1 MKRDK
6 IATSRV
12 EKTTSSGEKLNST
25 IYINQTQLLLQ
36 QSYHHNHYKNY
47 NRWIIKF
54 IRFIWNANKIATS
67 RVEKTTSSGEKL
79 NSTSA
84 RVRRTRAWRGEPHDS
99 VIHKSV
105 HDARPF
111 FRYRHFHRRGVEVTI
126 PRPHDL
132 IGTSWKRSSARWKG
146 IGCVHPRRRLIGLY
160 RLSATRAP
168 FQLADRDVPI
178 NGGDVSTDCTG
189 GTRRCGRPLQDF
201 LPRARVH
208 DKSGSFRNSKARR

>member
-1 MKRDK
+1 M
-6 IATSRV
+6 
-12 EKTTSSGEKLNST
+12 
-25 IYINQTQLLLQ
+25 
-36 QSYHHNHYKNY
+36 
-47 NRWIIKF
+47 
-54 IRFIWNANKIATS
+54 
-67 RVEKTTSSGEKL
+67 
-79 NSTSA
+79 
-84 RVRRTRAWRGEPHDS
+84 
-99 VIHKSV
+99 
-105 HDARPF
+105 
-111 FRYRHFHRRGVEVTI
+111 EVTI

-201 LPRARVH
+201 LPRARAFPSTINRDPFVTRKLV
-208 DKSGSFRNSKARR
+208 DSYERGGEAEINDTLSGTRSRNNCIVFVLFFLTKEKFFFIRDRKNLKIFDLER